1 MAKKTGISWTDSTFN
16 PWIGC
21 TKVSPGCDHCYA
33 GALMDTRWGQVRWGN
48 GQERRRTRPSNWRQ
62 PLVWN
67 REGDAFASVH
77 GGRRRRVFCAS
88 LADVFDPEV
97 PDAWRQDLWALI
109 DQTRHLDWLILT
121 KRIGNAQRRRPPKGW
136 PEHLWLGA
144 TIVND
149 EEYQRDLPKL
159 LKIPAAFH
167 WISVEPMLGPINTLG
182 YDFPRLDW
190 VVCGGESGAGARPIQ
205 RAWIDQ
211 LRRDCEQWNVP
222 FFFKQWGGL
231 RAGGDAL
238 LDGVEVKAW
247 PSSPTELPF

>member
-1 MAKKTGISWTDSTFN
+1 MAKETGISWTDSTFN

-33 GALMDTRWGQVRWGN
+33 EALMDTRWGQVRWGN
-48 GQERRRTRPSNWRQ
+48 GQERRRTSPSNWRQ
-62 PLVWN
+62 PLKWD
-67 REGDAFASVH
+67 RDHEAFASTH

-109 DQTRHLDWLILT
+109 DQTPHIDWLLLT
-121 KRIGNAQRRRPPKGW
+121 KRIGNAQRMQPPRGW
-136 PEHLWLGA
+136 PKHLWLGA

-159 LKIPAAFH
+159 LRIPAALH
-167 WISVEPMLGPINTLG
+167 WVSVEPMLGPIRANATLSNLG
-182 YDFPRLDW
+182 W

-222 FFFKQWGGL
+222 FFFKQWSGP

-238 LDGVEVKAW
+238 LDGAEVKAW
-247 PSSPTELPF
+247 PSLPEYPF